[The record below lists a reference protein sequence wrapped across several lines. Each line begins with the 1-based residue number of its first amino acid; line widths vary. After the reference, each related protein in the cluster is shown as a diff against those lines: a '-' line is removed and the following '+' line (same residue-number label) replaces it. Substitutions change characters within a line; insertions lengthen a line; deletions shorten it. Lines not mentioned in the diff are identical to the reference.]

1 MRARVFLNEA
11 VGQRSLDHQPRRA
24 AYCKSFDSIICSPG
38 LNQSIGI
45 KARGDGDQSYRSIFL
60 LITTLTTRV

>member
-11 VGQRSLDHQPRRA
+11 VCKKSLDYQPRRA
-24 AYCKSFDSIICSPG
+24 AYCESFDCVICSPG

-45 KARGDGDQSYRSIFL
+45 KARGDGDQSYRSIIF